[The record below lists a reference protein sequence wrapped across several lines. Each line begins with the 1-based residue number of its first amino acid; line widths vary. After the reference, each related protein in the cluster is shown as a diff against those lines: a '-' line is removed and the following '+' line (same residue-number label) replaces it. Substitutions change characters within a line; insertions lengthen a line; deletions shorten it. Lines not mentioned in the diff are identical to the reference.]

1 MLNRWAEFTFTE
13 TESENASKETFHVFA
28 RKVSNVLN
36 YLTATKLQPESMI
49 SFSLRLSHW
58 AMRLHT
64 AALGNNKHTL
74 THTHTFAF
82 NAKRAT
88 KWVSNITKL
97 CNELYSLC
105 RLHWIKHNLSKLHF
119 EPWKRKLLPK
129 KLHENISVDYN
140 FELTGK
146 SVNTTADEW
155 SVMWLHATY
164 FIKRCRWNSADTTET
179 SRRETPVR
187 FV

>member
-64 AALGNNKHTL
+64 AALGNNKHT
-74 THTHTFAF
+74 HTHTPLLLMQNVRQNGFPTSPSC
-82 NAKRAT
+82 AT
-88 KWVSNITKL
+88 NYT
-97 CNELYSLC
+97 
-105 RLHWIKHNLSKLHF
+105 LSAGCT
-119 EPWKRKLLPK
+119 E
-129 KLHENISVDYN
+129 S
-140 FELTGK
+140 
-146 SVNTTADEW
+146 NTTYRNYTLNHEKGSYFQKSCMKTSQSIITLSWRGSLSTRQLMSGASRDF
-155 SVMWLHATY
+155 MLH
-164 FIKRCRWNSADTTET
+164 IS
-179 SRRETPVR
+179 
-187 FV
+187 